1 MKSDKELEELFD
13 LAREEM
19 SNSIG
24 MKKEKLFVNIYG
36 TDEEKKEYQKFVKT
50 LTERHEKERNP
61 KGRIVI
67 YEKRPKE

>member
-19 SNSIG
+19 ANSIG

-36 TDEEKKEYQKFVKT
+36 TDKQKDT
-50 LTERHEKERNP
+50 I
-61 KGRIVI
+61 KGAIDGRT
-67 YEKRPKE
+67 